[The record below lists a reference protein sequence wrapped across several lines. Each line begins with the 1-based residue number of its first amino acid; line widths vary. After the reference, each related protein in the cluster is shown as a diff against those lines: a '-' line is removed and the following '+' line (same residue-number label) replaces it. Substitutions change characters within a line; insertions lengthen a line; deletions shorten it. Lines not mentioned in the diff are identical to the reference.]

1 MINWSYFSEMLKNR
15 RERAEEAAG
24 LLKNQPI
31 IRRWHEKANRD
42 LRAAKAQQGP
52 QGQGPQGQG
61 PAPVFRP
68 PNPNAP
74 TAQPRPFILT
84 QKPPPGQAN
93 NPAAA
98 KWGVIAMPNIPLGRQ
113 WAQVYPPARQQA
125 AAQPQPGGGGGA
137 PNAAQPSGGQGPAN
151 PIARQQA
158 AAQPPGGQGPANPI
172 ARQQAAAQP
181 PGGQGPANPIATAA
195 GKAAAQPANP
205 FKPHPAYG
213 GQPPLAAPLAGLS
226 PNVRLEAK
234 PGTYYGAPQAGS
246 PFSVKQGVLPP
257 RLNPQQFLAN
267 SIKVAAQP
275 PGGQGPANPIAT
287 AAGKAAAQPA
297 NPFTPHPAYGNTPP
311 IAHPQ
316 ALIKGNPVVS
326 PARLHANTGR
336 WSNFTYGAKSN
347 KEPGSP

>member
-137 PNAAQPSGGQGPAN
+137 PNAALAF
-151 PIARQQA
+151 ATQA
-158 AAQPPGGQGPANPI
+158 KGYGQPPD
-172 ARQQAAAQP
+172 
-181 PGGQGPANPIATAA
+181 
-195 GKAAAQPANP
+195 P

-234 PGTYYGAPQAGS
+234 PGTYYGAPQAGT

-275 PGGQGPANPIAT
+275 SGGQGPANPIAT

-326 PARLHANTGR
+326 PARLHANTGQ

-347 KEPGSP
+347 KAPGSP

>member
-42 LRAAKAQQGP
+42 LIAAKAQQGP

-93 NPAAA
+93 NPATA

-137 PNAAQPSGGQGPAN
+137 PNAAQ
-151 PIARQQA
+151 
-158 AAQPPGGQGPANPI
+158 
-172 ARQQAAAQP
+172 
-181 PGGQGPANPIATAA
+181 
-195 GKAAAQPANP
+195 
-205 FKPHPAYG
+205 
-213 GQPPLAAPLAGLS
+213 
-226 PNVRLEAK
+226 
-234 PGTYYGAPQAGS
+234 
-246 PFSVKQGVLPP
+246 
-257 RLNPQQFLAN
+257 
-267 SIKVAAQP
+267 